1 MRMKGMVGMVG
12 AGPHELRKYQGAAT
26 DRVRDEWAS
35 GHDSVCL
42 VAPTGSG
49 KTRMGEEL
57 ISDATSVVWVAPRR
71 EIVKQTAE
79 RLARRFGASNVGM
92 LMGGHTDERRK
103 RVLVATIQSLASL
116 EGTFPTHLVLDESH
130 HYVADDWLRIIR
142 RHAGLRTLGLTATP
156 ERQDGTPLGD
166 IFTSLVVAAN
176 YSELI
181 NGGFLVPVRAY
192 RPTTC
197 LGNDLA
203 QDPVDSWL
211 SLSEGSRAFVFCPR
225 VEIAEAT
232 AQRFRDVGVI
242 AATIEAETPS
252 RERDRILTDFRR
264 GRIKVITNVNTMTEG
279 VDVPEARTV
288 ILAKAYGHAGAFM
301 QACGRVL
308 RTANGKEDAIMIDLT
323 GASIRHGLPTD
334 DREYSLSG
342 RAISGAEFPE
352 RGDREAPE
360 FSQEVRGVDL
370 SLVARGSLPADSF
383 PTPQPRN
390 HIDNEA
396 RRRALEAM
404 RSEAMTHGLRPS
416 LGDILF
422 AQKFGGR

>member
-1 MRMKGMVGMVG
+1 
-12 AGPHELRKYQGAAT
+12 
-26 DRVRDEWAS
+26 
-35 GHDSVCL
+35 
-42 VAPTGSG
+42 
-49 KTRMGEEL
+49 MGEEL
-57 ISDATSVVWVAPRR
+57 ISDAPSVVWVAPRR

-116 EGTFPTHLVLDESH
+116 EGTSPTHLVLDESH
-130 HYVADDWLRIIR
+130 HYVADDWRRIIR

-192 RPTTC
+192 RPAAC

-203 QDPVDSWL
+203 QDPVEAWL
-211 SLSEGSRAFVFCPR
+211 NLSEGSRAFVFCPR

-232 AQRFRDVGVI
+232 AQLFRDAGVI

-252 RERDRILTDFRR
+252 RERDRILADFRR
-264 GRIKVITNVNTMTEG
+264 GHVKVITNVNTMTEG

-301 QACGRVL
+301 QACGRAL
-308 RTANGKEDAIMIDLT
+308 RTAKGKEDAIMIDLT
-323 GASIRHGLPTD
+323 GASLRHGLPTD
-334 DREYSLSG
+334 DREYSLLG
-342 RAISGAEFPE
+342 RAISGGEFPE
-352 RGDREAPE
+352 RGEREAPA
-360 FSQEVRGVDL
+360 FSQEVRGVGL
-370 SLVARGSLPADSF
+370 SLVARGALPECGS
-383 PTPQPRN
+383 PTQVVSEPV
-390 HIDNEA
+390 DMDA
-396 RRRALEAM
+396 RRSEYERLTQLAKAHRM
-404 RSEAMTHGLRPS
+404 RIGVASAKYFE
-416 LGDILF
+416 
-422 AQKFGGR
+422 KFGEWPAKEWA